1 MNDMGKR
8 KFEDAFK
15 DAFQD
20 AELTPT
26 EKVWNSVAR
35 DLDKT
40 SGDFKAAFL
49 DAELAP
55 TDNVWR
61 NVELDLERAAGDKMR
76 RRLLFYK
83 MLAAASVA
91 FAMCMAGVGYY
102 SYNLREQG
110 FTAGNNQAT
119 HSNEV
124 APLADNSSS
133 NQHKSETASSGNE
146 DKAGD
151 AIADNTSGTVQ
162 SSDVLDSPA
171 ESEKTIAQNRIAAND
186 DVNETSANKTS
197 RAGKPSTAA
206 NTPVTSERTPGLHDT
221 KTLKQ
226 NAIASTTLTPS
237 SKAELDKA
245 HSSDASLPKLQQNTL
260 PEKSIASE
268 NEIADATTD
277 VPEGRRIRDRRGD
290 VAGSSVAVAGLGPG
304 ERKTGGVVNASS
316 GTVSNSNDQAIKSTP
331 NSINGNNQDRYAL
344 KGEQRPL
351 SPIVV
356 VANAKLPEQPQ
367 SNADPFKLMMLRLDD
382 EALAM
387 EVKAKKDKKNKNAEQ
402 LWTSVGMTAGTYNT
416 VNRSISDEMA
426 ASAVKSATSQ
436 VKASGLAYSF
446 GVSVGTK
453 VSERWV
459 VQGGVNYLNQM
470 SDYTSNIV
478 VNGGGT
484 GYNALTASNAAVLNM
499 ADENETRRDD
509 TSVQWGQTPPFGISS
524 TMQFISI
531 PVEAGYLVVN
541 KKVGVMLN
549 AGVSTDLFLQ
559 NTESA
564 NVDGAAKSVQTQE
577 RGSADSPYR
586 DVNFIGLVGT
596 EVSYKVGQRYRVA
609 LIPGL
614 RYPFNSMYKSDSQI
628 QATPVTFDVGL
639 KFRYIFQ

>member
-1 MNDMGKR
+1 
-8 KFEDAFK
+8 
-15 DAFQD
+15 
-20 AELTPT
+20 
-26 EKVWNSVAR
+26 
-35 DLDKT
+35 
-40 SGDFKAAFL
+40 
-49 DAELAP
+49 
-55 TDNVWR
+55 
-61 NVELDLERAAGDKMR
+61 
-76 RRLLFYK
+76 
-83 MLAAASVA
+83 
-91 FAMCMAGVGYY
+91 
-102 SYNLREQG
+102 
-110 FTAGNNQAT
+110 
-119 HSNEV
+119 
-124 APLADNSSS
+124 
-133 NQHKSETASSGNE
+133 
-146 DKAGD
+146 
-151 AIADNTSGTVQ
+151 
-162 SSDVLDSPA
+162 
-171 ESEKTIAQNRIAAND
+171 
-186 DVNETSANKTS
+186 
-197 RAGKPSTAA
+197 
-206 NTPVTSERTPGLHDT
+206 
-221 KTLKQ
+221 
-226 NAIASTTLTPS
+226 
-237 SKAELDKA
+237 
-245 HSSDASLPKLQQNTL
+245 
-260 PEKSIASE
+260 
-268 NEIADATTD
+268 
-277 VPEGRRIRDRRGD
+277 
-290 VAGSSVAVAGLGPG
+290 
-304 ERKTGGVVNASS
+304 VNASS